1 LGLFLYALGIAITMK
16 ANIGYAP
23 WEVFHAGISN
33 AVGISIGTVSI
44 ITGFCIVILAVLLGE
59 KFGLGTIL
67 NMILIG
73 VFLDLILGI
82 KGLPLASGYFS
93 GVGMMILGL
102 YIIALGS
109 YFYIGSGFGAGPRDS
124 LMVALKRKT
133 GLPIGLCRGM
143 IEVSAVLIGW
153 ILGGLVGVGTI
164 ISALAIGFC
173 VQSTFKILRF
183 EATTI
188 QHETLIETLSTIKGG
203 E

>member
-1 LGLFLYALGIAITMK
+1 
-16 ANIGYAP
+16 
-23 WEVFHAGISN
+23 
-33 AVGISIGTVSI
+33 
-44 ITGFCIVILAVLLGE
+44 
-59 KFGLGTIL
+59 
-67 NMILIG
+67 
-73 VFLDLILGI
+73 
-82 KGLPLASGYFS
+82 
-93 GVGMMILGL
+93 MMILGL

-109 YFYIGSGFGAGPRDS
+109 YFYIGSGFGAEPRDS